1 MKFDL
6 KEDVLSLKVCVL
18 GGYKWIVAKIAAKV
32 KVLSF
37 FCNRNGRWLMQ
48 NWSKWKMYASFGTIL
63 SKKSMDLATCYLVI
77 GRCKTWTWLGK
88 DLNASIRWCFWKK
101 NWWKISRSSAFEKGS
116 LWLRSAPGLQSP
128 ELLPFVGSRV
138 LPGFNYQTYHRRT
151 LIL

>member
-101 NWWKISRSSAFEKGS
+101 LVENQPVECIWERKPMTAFGT
-116 LWLRSAPGLQSP
+116 RSAESWVIAFCRVASPTGL
-128 ELLPFVGSRV
+128 
-138 LPGFNYQTYHRRT
+138 
-151 LIL
+151 